1 MVYGGHELKIV
12 GSIPASGA
20 FNFRRKIM
28 AESNVLYHIAQI
40 LYIVSCL
47 SIWNMFF
54 LWHKNKDK
62 GLLFV
67 AVAQIIAYIL
77 MGISVFDRTFSATDV
92 FVVSTVTIL
101 SLFLNSALMTANL
114 YCSRFKPM
122 IVNAVML
129 LLTIG
134 LFLVFIVN
142 AFLLG
147 LS

>member
-1 MVYGGHELKIV
+1 ML
-12 GSIPASGA
+12 PA
-20 FNFRRKIM
+20 NM
-28 AESNVLYHIAQI
+28 LYHIAQI
-40 LYIVSCL
+40 LYVVSCL
-47 SIWNMFF
+47 SIWNMLF
-54 LWHKNKDK
+54 LWYKNKDK

-92 FVVSTVTIL
+92 FVVSTVTII

-122 IVNAVML
+122 VVNAIML
-129 LLTIG
+129 LVNVG
-134 LFLVFIVN
+134 LFLMFIVN

-147 LS
+147 FS

>member
-1 MVYGGHELKIV
+1 M
-12 GSIPASGA
+12 
-20 FNFRRKIM
+20 
-28 AESNVLYHIAQI
+28 LYHIAQI

-47 SIWNMFF
+47 SIWNMLF
-54 LWHKNKDK
+54 LWYKSKNN
-62 GLLFV
+62 GLLFTI
-67 AVAQIIAYIL
+67 AAQIISYIM

-92 FVVSTVTIL
+92 FVVSTVTII

-122 IVNAVML
+122 IVNAIML
-129 LLTIG
+129 LVNIG
-134 LFLVFIVN
+134 LFLMFIVN

>member
-1 MVYGGHELKIV
+1 
-12 GSIPASGA
+12 
-20 FNFRRKIM
+20 M

-40 LYIVSCL
+40 LYIISCL

-54 LWHKNKDK
+54 LWYKSKNN
-62 GLLFV
+62 GLLFTI
-67 AVAQIIAYIL
+67 AAQIISYIM

-92 FVVSTVTIL
+92 FVVSTVTII

-122 IVNAVML
+122 VVNAIML
-129 LLTIG
+129 LVNIG

>member
-1 MVYGGHELKIV
+1 ML
-12 GSIPASGA
+12 
-20 FNFRRKIM
+20 
-28 AESNVLYHIAQI
+28 
-40 LYIVSCL
+40 
-47 SIWNMFF
+47 F
-54 LWHKNKDK
+54 LWYKSKNN
-62 GLLFV
+62 GLLFTI
-67 AVAQIIAYIL
+67 AAQIISYIM

-92 FVVSTVTIL
+92 FVVSTVTII

-129 LLTIG
+129 LVNIG

>member
-1 MVYGGHELKIV
+1 
-12 GSIPASGA
+12 
-20 FNFRRKIM
+20 M

-54 LWHKNKDK
+54 LWYKSKNK

-67 AVAQIIAYIL
+67 DVAQIIAYIL

-92 FVVSTVTIL
+92 FVVSTITIL
-101 SLFLNSALMTANL
+101 SLFLNSAMLVANL
-114 YCSRFKPM
+114 YCGRVKQM
-122 IVNAVML
+122 VVNVVML
-129 LLTIG
+129 LVNIG
-134 LFLVFIVN
+134 LFLMFIVN

>member
-1 MVYGGHELKIV
+1 
-12 GSIPASGA
+12 
-20 FNFRRKIM
+20 M

-92 FVVSTVTIL
+92 FVVSTISIL
-101 SLFLNSALMTANL
+101 SLFLNSAMLVANL

-122 IVNAVML
+122 IVNAIML
-129 LLTIG
+129 FVNIG

>member
-1 MVYGGHELKIV
+1 
-12 GSIPASGA
+12 
-20 FNFRRKIM
+20 M
-28 AESNVLYHIAQI
+28 AESNILYHIAQI

-47 SIWNMFF
+47 SIWNMLF
-54 LWHKNKDK
+54 LWYKNKDK
-62 GLLFV
+62 WLLFV
-67 AVAQIIAYIL
+67 AVAQIISYIL

-92 FVVSTVTIL
+92 FVVSTVTII

-122 IVNAVML
+122 IVNAIML
-129 LLTIG
+129 LVNIG

>member
-1 MVYGGHELKIV
+1 MSMKVYTL
-12 GSIPASGA
+12 A
-20 FNFRRKIM
+20 R
-28 AESNVLYHIAQI
+28 VLYII
-40 LYIVSCL
+40 SCL

-54 LWHKNKDK
+54 LWYKSKNN
-62 GLLFV
+62 GLLFTI
-67 AVAQIIAYIL
+67 ATKIIAYTT

-92 FVVSTVTIL
+92 FVVSTVAIL
-101 SLFLNSALMTANL
+101 GLFLNSAMLVANL
-114 YCSRFKPM
+114 YCSRVKPM

-129 LLTIG
+129 LVNIG

>member
-1 MVYGGHELKIV
+1 
-12 GSIPASGA
+12 
-20 FNFRRKIM
+20 M

-54 LWHKNKDK
+54 LWYRNKDK

-67 AVAQIIAYIL
+67 VVAQIIAYIL
-77 MGISVFDRTFSATDV
+77 MGIGVFDRTFSATDV
-92 FVVSTVTIL
+92 FVVSTITIL
-101 SLFLNSALMTANL
+101 SLFLNSAMLVANL
-114 YCSRFKPM
+114 YCGRVKPM
-122 IVNAVML
+122 VVNVVML
-129 LLTIG
+129 LVNIG
-134 LFLVFIVN
+134 LFLMFIVN

>member
-1 MVYGGHELKIV
+1 MSMKVYMLAK
-12 GSIPASGA
+12 
-20 FNFRRKIM
+20 
-28 AESNVLYHIAQI
+28 VLYII
-40 LYIVSCL
+40 SCL
-47 SIWNMFF
+47 SVWNMFF
-54 LWHKNKDK
+54 LWYKNKDK

-92 FVVSTVTIL
+92 FVVSTITIL
-101 SLFLNSALMTANL
+101 SLFLNSTMLVANL
-114 YCSRFKPM
+114 YCSRTKPM
-122 IVNAVML
+122 VVNAIML
-129 LLTIG
+129 LVNIG

>member
-1 MVYGGHELKIV
+1 
-12 GSIPASGA
+12 
-20 FNFRRKIM
+20 M

-92 FVVSTVTIL
+92 FVVSTISIL
-101 SLFLNSALMTANL
+101 SLFLNSAMLVANL
-114 YCSRFKPM
+114 YCSRVKPM
-122 IVNAVML
+122 VVNAIML
-129 LLTIG
+129 LVNIG

>member
-1 MVYGGHELKIV
+1 ML
-12 GSIPASGA
+12 PA
-20 FNFRRKIM
+20 NM
-28 AESNVLYHIAQI
+28 LYHIAQI

-47 SIWNMFF
+47 SIWNMLF
-54 LWHKNKDK
+54 LWYKSKNN
-62 GLLFV
+62 GLLFTI
-67 AVAQIIAYIL
+67 VAQIISYIM

-92 FVVSTVTIL
+92 FVVSTITII

-122 IVNAVML
+122 IVNAIML
-129 LLTIG
+129 LVNIG
-134 LFLVFIVN
+134 LFLMFIVN

>member
-1 MVYGGHELKIV
+1 ML
-12 GSIPASGA
+12 PA
-20 FNFRRKIM
+20 NM
-28 AESNVLYHIAQI
+28 LYHIAQI
-40 LYIVSCL
+40 LYVVSCL

-54 LWHKNKDK
+54 LWYKNKDK

-92 FVVSTVTIL
+92 FVVSTVTII

-122 IVNAVML
+122 IVNAIML
-129 LLTIG
+129 LVNIG
-134 LFLVFIVN
+134 LFLMFIVN

>member
-1 MVYGGHELKIV
+1 ML
-12 GSIPASGA
+12 PA
-20 FNFRRKIM
+20 NM
-28 AESNVLYHIAQI
+28 LYHIAQI
-40 LYIVSCL
+40 LYVVSCL

-54 LWHKNKDK
+54 LWYKNKDK

-67 AVAQIIAYIL
+67 SVAQIIAYIL

-92 FVVSTVTIL
+92 FVVSVITIL
-101 SLFLNSALMTANL
+101 SLFLNSAMLIANL
-114 YCSRFKPM
+114 YCSRTKPM
-122 IVNAVML
+122 VVNAIML
-129 LLTIG
+129 FVNIG

>member
-1 MVYGGHELKIV
+1 MSMKVYTL
-12 GSIPASGA
+12 A
-20 FNFRRKIM
+20 R
-28 AESNVLYHIAQI
+28 VLYII
-40 LYIVSCL
+40 SCL

-67 AVAQIIAYIL
+67 AFAQIISYIM

-92 FVVSTVTIL
+92 FVVSTVTII

-122 IVNAVML
+122 IVNAIML
-129 LLTIG
+129 LVNVG
-134 LFLVFIVN
+134 LFLMFIVN

>member
-1 MVYGGHELKIV
+1 
-12 GSIPASGA
+12 
-20 FNFRRKIM
+20 
-28 AESNVLYHIAQI
+28 
-40 LYIVSCL
+40 
-47 SIWNMFF
+47 MFF
-54 LWHKNKDK
+54 LWYKSKNN
-62 GLLFV
+62 GLLFTI
-67 AVAQIIAYIL
+67 AAQIISYIM

-92 FVVSTVTIL
+92 FVVSTVTII

-122 IVNAVML
+122 VVNAIML
-129 LLTIG
+129 LVNIG

>member
-1 MVYGGHELKIV
+1 
-12 GSIPASGA
+12 
-20 FNFRRKIM
+20 
-28 AESNVLYHIAQI
+28 
-40 LYIVSCL
+40 
-47 SIWNMFF
+47 MFF
-54 LWHKNKDK
+54 LWYKSKNN
-62 GLLFV
+62 GLLFTI
-67 AVAQIIAYIL
+67 AAQIISYIM

-92 FVVSTVTIL
+92 FVVSTVTII

-122 IVNAVML
+122 IVNAIML
-129 LLTIG
+129 LVNIG

>member
-1 MVYGGHELKIV
+1 
-12 GSIPASGA
+12 
-20 FNFRRKIM
+20 M

-40 LYIVSCL
+40 LYIVSCV

-54 LWHKNKDK
+54 LWYKSKNK

-77 MGISVFDRTFSATDV
+77 MGINVFDRTFSATDV
-92 FVVSTVTIL
+92 FVVSTISIL
-101 SLFLNSALMTANL
+101 SLFLNSAMLVANL

-122 IVNAVML
+122 IVNAIML
-129 LLTIG
+129 FVNIG
-134 LFLVFIVN
+134 LFLMFIVN